1 MYSMILIVGKH
12 SFKKKDQQ
20 INEIMNK
27 DVRKQ
32 FSAYF

>member
-27 DVRKQ
+27 DVH
-32 FSAYF
+32 